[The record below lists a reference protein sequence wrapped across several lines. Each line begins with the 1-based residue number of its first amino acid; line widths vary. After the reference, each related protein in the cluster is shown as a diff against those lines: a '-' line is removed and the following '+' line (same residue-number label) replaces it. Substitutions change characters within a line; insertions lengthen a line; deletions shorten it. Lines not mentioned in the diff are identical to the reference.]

1 MFEGWLIKFGGV
13 ILPNKFILADGWNST
28 PNQRIDIKAY
38 RDANVLLH
46 RETSKNYKTSLRLNI
61 GGMNLKEREAL
72 DRVIGLATLETN
84 NRNQRKLSVT
94 YWNDEELAYK
104 HAQMYMTDTEYSI
117 HTVDETDCDIEYN
130 SFTIELIE
138 Y

>member
-1 MFEGWLIKFGGV
+1 MCC
-13 ILPNKFILADGWNST
+13 ST
-28 PNQRIDIKAY
+28 GRQAKLQNIFKAE
-38 RDANVLLH
+38 H
-46 RETSKNYKTSLRLNI
+46 RRHES
-61 GGMNLKEREAL
+61 EREEAL

>member
-46 RETSKNYKTSLRLNI
+46 RETSKIT
-61 GGMNLKEREAL
+61 
-72 DRVIGLATLETN
+72 
-84 NRNQRKLSVT
+84 
-94 YWNDEELAYK
+94 K
-104 HAQMYMTDTEYSI
+104 H
-117 HTVDETDCDIEYN
+117 
-130 SFTIELIE
+130 L
-138 Y
+138 